1 MLTPRTT
8 PEEPRICELVERVK
22 LGKIPAA
29 IATAT
34 VGLEETSKLAARVAV
49 RAVVQ
54 VQAVVRVVVQ
64 VQAVVRV
71 VVQVQA
77 VARVAVTALV
87 TARAL
92 VQEVPE
98 EAQETAVVLVVEEE
112 VTQRSQQDHSIQDP
126 HLEVVKANPMD
137 RVVVLA
143 PVDWFAASVLNLTI
157 PAVLDAEEYKA
168 IRNLVSMSMKTVVL

>member
-1 MLTPRTT
+1 
-8 PEEPRICELVERVK
+8 
-22 LGKIPAA
+22 
-29 IATAT
+29 
-34 VGLEETSKLAARVAV
+34 
-49 RAVVQ
+49 VQ
-54 VQAVVRVVVQ
+54 VQALARVQAAVQ
-64 VQAVVRV
+64 VPG
-71 VVQVQA
+71 
-77 VARVAVTALV
+77 T
-87 TARAL
+87 

-143 PVDWFAASVLNLTI
+143 PVAWFAANVLNLTI
-157 PAVLDAEEYKA
+157 PVVLDAEEYKA

>member
-49 RAVVQ
+49 RA
-54 VQAVVRVVVQ
+54 VVQ